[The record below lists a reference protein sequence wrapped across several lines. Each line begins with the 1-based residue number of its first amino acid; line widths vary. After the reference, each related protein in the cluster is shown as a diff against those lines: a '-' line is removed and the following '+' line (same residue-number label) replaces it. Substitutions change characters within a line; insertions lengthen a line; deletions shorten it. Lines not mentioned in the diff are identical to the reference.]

1 MQKIKVLFLCIH
13 NSARSQMAQAFLSA
27 IDSERFEVAS
37 AGLEAGTLNPYAVRA
52 MAEVGLDISGKKT
65 QSVFDLVKKGSMFT
79 FVITVCDEASAERC
93 PIFPGF
99 TTRLHW
105 SFNDPSEF
113 KGSEEEIMQGTREVR
128 DAIHAQIKAWVK
140 TLA

>member
-37 AGLEAGTLNPYAVRA
+37 AGLEAGKLNPYAVRA